1 MQRGQR
7 LLLLLHRLLLLLYS
21 FHCQRAQN
29 DALDLL
35 LLLGMMLR
43 SRDSHTLAEGESAMH
58 ALVGERTR
66 LRLLHVQNLVPAAR
80 EHLLLAQDC
89 SCRTTVTVPKLFR
102 QLERV
107 RGSGHC
113 FHCVESTLSV
123 PV

>member
-1 MQRGQR
+1 MQRGQ
-7 LLLLLHRLLLLLYS
+7 LLLLHRLLLLLYS

-43 SRDSHTLAEGESAMH
+43 CRDSHTLAEGESAMH
-58 ALVGERTR
+58 ALVGERT
-66 LRLLHVQNLVPAAR
+66 RLLHVQNLVPAAR